1 MGMVETNNLEG
12 YTHYKARAECFVDV
26 ICAFHIIHE
35 YNMDQHPKD
44 IIRLVSPTIK
54 SSPMGDT
61 DFDFWTATPI
71 KTIQTLWNEEGTDL
85 HRIIQ
90 TIKPF
95 NEYDGKI
102 DVSFWG
108 FSNDDDE

>member
-1 MGMVETNNLEG
+1 
-12 YTHYKARAECFVDV
+12 
-26 ICAFHIIHE
+26 
-35 YNMDQHPKD
+35 
-44 IIRLVSPTIK
+44 
-54 SSPMGDT
+54 MGDT